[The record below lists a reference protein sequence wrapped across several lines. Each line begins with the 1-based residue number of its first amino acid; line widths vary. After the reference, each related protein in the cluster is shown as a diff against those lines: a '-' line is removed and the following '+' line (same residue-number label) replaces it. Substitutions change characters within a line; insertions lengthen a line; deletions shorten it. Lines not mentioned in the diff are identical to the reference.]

1 MLCFIF
7 QITKGMKQFNKKSL
21 DIEKN
26 NEIYHKLF
34 AFYNKYIFRKLNGY
48 MN

>member
-21 DIEKN
+21 DIKKIMKSTISYSHFIIS
-26 NEIYHKLF
+26 IYLE
-34 AFYNKYIFRKLNGY
+34 N
-48 MN
+48 